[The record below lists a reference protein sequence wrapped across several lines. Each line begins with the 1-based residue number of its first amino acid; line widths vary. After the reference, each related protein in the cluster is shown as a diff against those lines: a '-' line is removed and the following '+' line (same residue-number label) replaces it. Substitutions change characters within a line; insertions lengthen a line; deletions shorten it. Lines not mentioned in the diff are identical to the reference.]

1 MQEVLVQSLIWEDPQ
16 ATEQLSPRTTTI
28 EPVLESLLVPSTE
41 AHVPRPVLCNRGSHR
56 NEKPVYRN

>member
-41 AHVPRPVLCNRGSHR
+41 AHVPRAHALQQG
-56 NEKPVYRN
+56 KPSQ